1 MSNGLIDNYFPRHMI
16 TIEDLLK
23 RNISQ
28 TNMRKILKLFQI
40 HRLTDRLLGNNSC
53 EESYLYKLLMGK
65 IFLGVFAIALLGNIT
80 NIFIYGSDHIRK
92 YITIKLLRSKLVLNT
107 ITLILLLPHT
117 LRILEVWE
125 KGSTIDYY
133 YYIFWPLELFFVNLF
148 GFCATWITVF
158 MAAECIMTS
167 FAPGYSK
174 VLWTKRNVILSYIV
188 LIILGTLMAIIY
200 PLNRRVI
207 FSVDNG
213 KTKVIISTSNY
224 NIISKIEKIHTIV
237 NLTLTIIIPLVL
249 LIMLTGI
256 LFYRF
261 VFFRKTKT
269 GVILR
274 FTKEKKCVV
283 KISLLTTI
291 LFILSEIPSI
301 PIFINSYIKGSH
313 VVNRDVTMCRWL
325 SFSHFCGICNSSLS
339 FVIYFIFSKRFRI
352 SLVNVVK
359 SIYTKYIQG
368 WINGIFAII
377 CKKNNNSIKKTK
389 NIIALNKK
397 FRRMSNSNSENAT
410 KASQKVIFINSSDNE
425 YNSNGFIQ
433 LLP

>member
-1 MSNGLIDNYFPRHMI
+1 MEKYFPKHMI
-16 TIEDLLK
+16 TKEDLLN
-23 RNISQ
+23 RNISEE
-28 TNMRKILKLFQI
+28 NMRKIFKLFQI
-40 HRLTDRLLGNNSC
+40 HRLTDRVLGSNSC

-65 IFLGVFAIALLGNIT
+65 IFLGVFAIALVGNIT
-80 NIFIYGSDHIRK
+80 NILIYSSDQIRK

-117 LRILEVWE
+117 LRILEIWE
-125 KGSTIDYY
+125 KGSIIDYY

-167 FAPGYSK
+167 FTPGYSK
-174 VLWTKRNVILSYIV
+174 ILWTKKNVILSYIV

-207 FSVDNG
+207 FNVENG
-213 KTKVIISTSNY
+213 KTKVIISTSDY
-224 NIISKIEKIHTIV
+224 IIISKIEKVHTII
-237 NLTLTIIIPLVL
+237 NLVITIIIPLVL
-249 LIMLTGI
+249 LILLTVI

-261 VFFRKTKT
+261 VFLRKTKT
-269 GVILR
+269 GVILK
-274 FTKEKKCVV
+274 FTNEKKCVV

-301 PIFINSYIKGSH
+301 PIFINSYTKGSH
-313 VVNRDVTMCRWL
+313 VVNNDTTMCRWL

-339 FVIYFIFSKRFRI
+339 FIIYFIFSKRFRT

-359 SIYTKYIQG
+359 STYIKYIQD
-368 WINGIFAII
+368 WINIISKNI
-377 CKKNNNSIKKTK
+377 CKRETKTLGGAKNVIVLNNNFKKINNPSFSDVTMQK
-389 NIIALNKK
+389 SK
-397 FRRMSNSNSENAT
+397 
-410 KASQKVIFINSSDNE
+410 KVIFINNNE
-425 YNSNGFIQ
+425 YINSGYVK
-433 LLP
+433 LLS